1 MRDHLEYMP
10 HIPLAISL
18 TTSWTGDLGYWD
30 GGMGMGDG
38 IELEMSNKLIPVFS
52 MRQDAAG
59 MQSKEGRGRGVSS
72 RRAC

>member
-1 MRDHLEYMP
+1 MP

-18 TTSWTGDLGYWD
+18 TTSWTGGLGYWV

-38 IELEMSNKLIPVFS
+38 IELEMSNMLIPVFS
-52 MRQDAAG
+52 MRKVAAG
-59 MQSKEGRGRGVSS
+59 MQSEDGKGRGVSS